1 VLVSTAAAAV
11 AAVAAGGSD
20 LSMIAIVLFVLVCPG
35 LALVPLLGL
44 DDVWA
49 EVTLAFAVSVTVST
63 VVATT
68 LLFAGLWSPTAIFIG
83 LATISL
89 AGAGLQLQRARQ
101 K

>member
-1 VLVSTAAAAV
+1 
-11 AAVAAGGSD
+11 
-20 LSMIAIVLFVLVCPG
+20 MIVIVLFVLVCPG
-35 LALVPLLGL
+35 LALVPLFGL

-49 EVTLAFAVSVTVST
+49 EVTLALAASVTVST
-63 VVATT
+63 VLATT

-89 AGAGLQLQRARQ
+89 AGAGLQLQRVRQ